1 MRELFPV
8 AIELAWPAV
17 IVIAWLA
24 GELGLRWKLP
34 RISLYGLVGFAFAP
48 AQLGWLPEAGSQAG
62 MLLANVAFGLVLV
75 EFGYRINVRWFF
87 TNPWMGA
94 TALVES
100 AATFLAVY
108 GVSLGWGSPNLS
120 ALLLASLAMST
131 SPASLMR
138 IVNEYRCSGQ
148 VTERV
153 LHLTAVNCILAL
165 FVFKVIVGFWTFNT
179 SGNLWQSVSQSVV
192 ALAVSAGLGAGFGAA
207 VPGLLRRTG
216 RVSEDATVAFAIGV
230 VLLVAITHALRF
242 SPLVATLVFGLVA
255 RHRRVA
261 LNRTQRNFGA
271 LGDLLVVL
279 LFVYVASTIAWPRV
293 VSGLWLA
300 LVLIAVRTVVK
311 VSSVSAL
318 AHASGTTWRKG
329 ILTGLGLTP
338 ISVFVILLLEDTRR
352 LGVDLIDQ
360 LAPLAAVT
368 LLLELLGPIV
378 AQLALRLAGE
388 THERSLS

>member
-1 MRELFPV
+1 MREHFP
-8 AIELAWPAV
+8 AAAELAWPVV
-17 IVIAWLA
+17 IVLAWLA
-24 GELGLRWKLP
+24 GELGHRWQLP
-34 RISLYGLVGFAFAP
+34 RISVYGLVGFAFAP
-48 AQLGWLPEAGSQAG
+48 AQLGWLPEAGGQAG

-100 AATFLAVY
+100 LATFAAVY
-108 GVSLGWGSPNLS
+108 AASRWWGSPHLT

-138 IVNEYRCSGQ
+138 VVNENRSSGQ

-153 LHLTAVNCILAL
+153 LHLAAVNCLLAL
-165 FVFKVIVGFWTFNT
+165 FVFKVIVGFWSFDS
-179 SGNLWQSVSQSVV
+179 SGNLWQAASDSVV
-192 ALAVSAGLGAGFGAA
+192 ALVVSAGLGAAFGAA

-216 RVSEDATVAFAIGV
+216 RLSEDATLAFAIGV

-242 SPLVATLVFGLVA
+242 SPLVAALVFGLVA
-255 RHRRVA
+255 RDRRVA

-271 LGDLLVVL
+271 LGDLLAVL
-279 LFVYVASTIAWPRV
+279 LFVYVASTIEWPRV
-293 VSGLWLA
+293 VSGLGLG
-300 LVLIAVRTVVK
+300 LLLIAVRLAVK
-311 VSSVSAL
+311 VTSISAL

-329 ILTGLGLTP
+329 VLTGLGLMP
-338 ISVFVILLLEDTRR
+338 ISVFVILLLEDTRH
-352 LGVDLIDQ
+352 LGVDLIDH

-368 LLLELLGPIV
+368 LLLELLGPV
-378 AQLALRLAGE
+378 ATQYALRRAGE
-388 THERSLS
+388 THERQGP